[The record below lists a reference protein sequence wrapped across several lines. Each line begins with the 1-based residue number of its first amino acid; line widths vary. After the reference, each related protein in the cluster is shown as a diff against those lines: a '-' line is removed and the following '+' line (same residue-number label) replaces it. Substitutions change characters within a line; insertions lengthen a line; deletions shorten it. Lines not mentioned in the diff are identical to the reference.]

1 MSENLRKSRREATFE
16 LGKEVLMLS
25 TKAAN
30 DERKVYDVPREI
42 EDAESMLSKLTTELA
57 WTQKK
62 LMRAQQER
70 ENIQATKMLQHSKLG
85 FANNSKN
92 ARQELTEFT
101 I

>member
-1 MSENLRKSRREATFE
+1 MRAEHRERAAADGRKGARREGGAGLE
-16 LGKEVLMLS
+16 HG
-25 TKAAN
+25 
-30 DERKVYDVPREI
+30 DEEHAQPEARG
-42 EDAESMLSKLTTELA
+42 EDE
-57 WTQKK
+57 